1 MTSTGTQESTRR
13 QHRSPADRAIFQPRR
28 IFSSKIDLAGLL
40 ALGRNYWGLSWEA
53 GRRVVRRSTAYP
65 GWNLLTELI
74 PPVELQGGELPGWHK
89 RHESWRIGTSLLG
102 VEGDLSGSWGWAR
115 SERVQAL
122 PFPPL
127 PPTCYS
133 ARYRARNCKTEEIW
147 ICPSALAAL
156 RPGISLSS
164 VSLFVFAPCHP
175 HA

>member
-28 IFSSKIDLAGLL
+28 IFSSKIDLAGLP
-40 ALGRNYWGLSWEA
+40 ALGRNYWGRSWEA

-65 GWNLLTELI
+65 GGNLLIELI
-74 PPVELQGGELPGWHK
+74 PPVELQGRELPGWHK
-89 RHESWRIGTSLLG
+89 RHESWRIGTGLLG
-102 VEGDLSGSWGWAR
+102 VEGDLSGSWGWAG

-133 ARYRARNCKTEEIW
+133 ARCRARNCKTRNMDLP
-147 ICPSALAAL
+147 ICSCCTASRL
-156 RPGISLSS
+156 ISLSS
-164 VSLFVFAPCHP
+164 VSLFLFAPWTP